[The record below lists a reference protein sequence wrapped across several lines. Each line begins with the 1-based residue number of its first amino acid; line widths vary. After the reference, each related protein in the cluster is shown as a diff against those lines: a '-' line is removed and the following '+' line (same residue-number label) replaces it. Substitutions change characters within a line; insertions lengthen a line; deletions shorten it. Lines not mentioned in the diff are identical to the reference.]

1 MEFVPFD
8 ASEDE
13 VAARQVLRS
22 GVPTSMRAPI
32 TNWIWHQMASP
43 QGFVKPYA
51 MHTIENN
58 LDISFGFDSTF
69 TGVLEKKVFLTLLG
83 KRDARNLL
91 RIADWL
97 LAQAG
102 SRGTKHIAL
111 QAVLRQG
118 RSQYEVVLRDS
129 SYRLALRLPEGVQAA
144 AEQVMDLGTP
154 GTLLRR
160 AWSKLYDIDPDPSG
174 AYSAAVKAVEAA
186 ALPAL
191 GISRPTATISD
202 AVRAIERREATW
214 RLPFKREH
222 TEYLSRDV
230 LLGMLKSLY
239 RGQRDRHGSDAYSDV
254 TPEEAEAAVLMAVP
268 LVGWFARGL
277 IEERD
282 VATFG

>member
-102 SRGTKHIAL
+102 SRGQNISPFRLSCGKDVRSTKWCSAT
-111 QAVLRQG
+111 
-118 RSQYEVVLRDS
+118 
-129 SYRLALRLPEGVQAA
+129 RLTGWRYGCLKVC
-144 AEQVMDLGTP
+144 
-154 GTLLRR
+154 RR
-160 AWSKLYDIDPDPSG
+160 RPS
-174 AYSAAVKAVEAA
+174 
-186 ALPAL
+186 
-191 GISRPTATISD
+191 R
-202 AVRAIERREATW
+202 
-214 RLPFKREH
+214 
-222 TEYLSRDV
+222 
-230 LLGMLKSLY
+230 
-239 RGQRDRHGSDAYSDV
+239 
-254 TPEEAEAAVLMAVP
+254 
-268 LVGWFARGL
+268 
-277 IEERD
+277 
-282 VATFG
+282 